1 MALLL
6 GIDLGTSSVKTLV
19 IDDRGVVRASSSA
32 TYPLSRPR
40 PQWSE
45 QDPGDWWSASRSA
58 IRDALTAA
66 GRPAGEVAAVGLSG
80 QMHGSVFLPREAL
93 VSGGRECDSL
103 RPAIL
108 WNDQRTAAQCAAIE
122 RAAGGRLALVEL
134 VGNAALPGFTL
145 PKILW
150 VREHEPEVLQRTAMI
165 LLPKDYLRLRLTGD
179 AATDAGDASGLLLL
193 DVRSRAY
200 NPRAL
205 SLFGIDPALLPP
217 VVESAAI
224 TGRVTPWA
232 AEQTG
237 LAEGTPVV
245 AGSGDNQA
253 GAVGA
258 GVVAPGMVLATLG
271 TSGVIYSHAD
281 EPRLD
286 VGVAGA
292 EAGRVHTMCAAD
304 GDSSRPGRWCVTGCM
319 LSAAGSLQ
327 WCRDAL
333 WPGEGVE
340 SLLREAEDVPAG
352 SGGLV
357 FLPYLTGERCPHPDP
372 SARGAWVGL
381 TSRHTRGHLVRAV
394 LEGVAIGLAQ
404 VLDLQRSIGVRAAA
418 LRVGGGGGRSVLW
431 RRILADATGLPVSTT
446 NTQEG
451 PAFGAA
457 LLAGAG
463 AGAWAGVRSACAAV
477 VADAERVEPD
487 PAGAAALAPSR
498 RVYDDL
504 YGALKGVFADLTDA
518 DR

>member
-1 MALLL
+1 MALML
-6 GIDLGTSSVKTLV
+6 GIDLGTSSVKALM
-19 IDDRGVVRASSSA
+19 IDERGGARASASA
-32 TYPLSRPR
+32 TYPVSRPR
-40 PQWSE
+40 PRWSE
-45 QDPGDWWSASRSA
+45 QDPRDWWAATRSA
-58 IRDALTAA
+58 IRDALAA
-66 GRPAGEVAAVGLSG
+66 SGRPAREIAAVGLSG

-93 VSGGRECDSL
+93 DSSGREGDAL

-108 WNDQRTAAQCAAIE
+108 WNDQRTAPQCAAIE
-122 RAAGGRLALVEL
+122 RAAGGRRAIVEM

-150 VREHEPEVLQRTAMI
+150 VREHEPEVLRRTAMI

-193 DVRSRAY
+193 DVRARAY
-200 NPRAL
+200 SPRAL
-205 SLFGIDPALLPP
+205 SLFDIDPALLPP

-237 LAEGTPVV
+237 LAAGTPVV

-271 TSGVIYSHAD
+271 TSGVIYTHAD

-286 VGVAGA
+286 VGTNDATP
-292 EAGRVHTMCAAD
+292 GRVHTMCAPD
-304 GDSSRPGRWCVTGCM
+304 GDAARKGRWCVTGCV

-327 WCRDAL
+327 WCRDSL
-333 WPGEGVE
+333 WPGESVE
-340 SLLREAEDVPAG
+340 SLLREAEGAPAG

-381 TSRHTRGHLVRAV
+381 TARHTRGHLVRALV
-394 LEGVAIGLAQ
+394 EGVALALAQ
-404 VLDLQRSIGVRAAA
+404 VLDLQRSIGVRAGAV
-418 LRVGGGGGRSVLW
+418 RVGGGGARSRLW
-431 RRILADATGLPVSTT
+431 RQALADAMSLPVSTT

-451 PAFGAA
+451 PALGAA
-457 LLAGAG
+457 LLAGVG
-463 AGAWAGVRSACAAV
+463 AGVWPGVRGACGTI
-477 VADAERVEPD
+477 VADAERCEPD
-487 PAGAAALAPSR
+487 PAGAAALAASR
-498 RVYDDL
+498 RVYDEL
-504 YGALKGVFADLTDA
+504 YGALKGAFADLTEADA
-518 DR
+518 